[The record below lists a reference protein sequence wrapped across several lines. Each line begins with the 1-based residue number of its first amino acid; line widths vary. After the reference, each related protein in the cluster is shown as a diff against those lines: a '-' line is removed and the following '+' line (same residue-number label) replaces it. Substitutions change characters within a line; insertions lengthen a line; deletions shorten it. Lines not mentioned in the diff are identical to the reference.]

1 MIQAGTV
8 RFRDQDSK
16 SEAFAIV
23 HYSNDSVAVGLS
35 IEINRDIEVLM
46 TKAEARQLLELL
58 QQARR

>member
-16 SEAFAIV
+16 SEAFTIV
-23 HYSNDSVAVGLS
+23 RYGNDSVAVGLS
-35 IEINRDIEVLM
+35 IEINGDIEV

-58 QQARR
+58 QQATR